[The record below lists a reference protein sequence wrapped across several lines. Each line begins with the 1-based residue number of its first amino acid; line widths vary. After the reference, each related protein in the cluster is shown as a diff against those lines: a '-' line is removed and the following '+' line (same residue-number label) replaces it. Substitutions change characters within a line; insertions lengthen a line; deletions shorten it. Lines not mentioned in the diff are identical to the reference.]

1 LKEVKTIYRFLAVN
15 DLSYNIQVALLTEV
29 YYIEELSI
37 MSIKLEAVVVEIV
50 W

>member
-1 LKEVKTIYRFLAVN
+1 
-15 DLSYNIQVALLTEV
+15 VALLTFVEV

-37 MSIKLEAVVVEIV
+37 MSIKLEAVMVEIV